1 MEPGQ
6 RRRLRTLST
15 HLQHSTDE
23 CHESVHEADTASRW
37 ASGRGSTAAA
47 ERRDGRSPPPSAVL
61 GAPTGGELGGSY
73 PITAVQVD

>member
-15 HLQHSTDE
+15 HLQRSTDE
-23 CHESVHEADTASRW
+23 SVHGADPASW

-47 ERRDGRSPPPSAVL
+47 ERRDGRSPPPGAVL
-61 GAPTGGELGGSY
+61 GAPAGDELGGSY